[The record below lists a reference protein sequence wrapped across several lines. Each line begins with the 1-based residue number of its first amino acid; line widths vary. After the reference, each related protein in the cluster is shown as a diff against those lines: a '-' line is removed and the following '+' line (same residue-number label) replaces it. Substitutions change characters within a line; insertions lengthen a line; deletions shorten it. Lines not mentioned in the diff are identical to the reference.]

1 MNDAS
6 DRFADWDAAYVL
18 GALTPGERREFEAHL
33 RTCEECTAAVGE
45 LAAMPSLLGTVPK
58 EQALRM
64 LDADPPRPE
73 PVPDP
78 LPRLLH
84 AVARDRRRRR
94 WTVTG
99 ALIAAGAAILLTIGI
114 LSGVAKPTDSIV
126 LASPEDTPLSAQV
139 AVTAESWGTR
149 VDMECSY
156 RRGGTGG
163 PPTPPPWGYQL
174 AVTDTHG
181 EQTIVSSWEA
191 GPGETVHTSG
201 SVDLTIA
208 EIASFEVKATAT
220 GDVLLEGALDRH

>member
-1 MNDAS
+1 MNQDS

-33 RTCEECTAAVGE
+33 RTCEECAAAVGE

-64 LDADPPRPE
+64 LDIEPPRPE

-84 AVARDRRRRR
+84 AVARDRRRR
-94 WTVTG
+94 WVVTG
-99 ALIAAGAAILLTIGI
+99 ALVTASAAILLTIGI
-114 LSGVAKPTDSIV
+114 VLGVPKPTDHVV
-126 LASPEDTPLSAQV
+126 LASPVDTPLTAEV

-149 VDMECSY
+149 VEMECSY
-156 RRGGTGG
+156 RSGATGG

-181 EQTIVSSWEA
+181 AETIVSSWEA
-191 GPGETVHTSG
+191 GPGQTVHTSG
-201 SVDLTIA
+201 SVDLSIA

-220 GDVLLEGALDRH
+220 GDVLLQGDLDRP